1 MDKVISKNMDA
12 LLKKMS
18 VGLPYVDH
26 IFRQTMRLI
35 NIYELN
41 DEQMKSLLDKFKSI
55 NSIDDIREK

>member
-1 MDKVISKNMDA
+1 RKRGIMNKVISKN
-12 LLKKMS
+12 S

-41 DEQMKSLLDKFKSI
+41 DKQMKSLLDKFKSI